1 LIWSYCCEAQ
11 ERKAD
16 DGARTTERRERN
28 IMNKTILSLGFLL
41 ALCVVVPSASA
52 ELRSAKDMQKECRV
66 ALKVMDGSAD
76 KSFENV
82 LFAGECVGYI
92 QGAVDASQALA
103 DNVSWYKVCAP
114 AGLSTAVLIQKFIA
128 FVDANPKYTLASTAV
143 QMMLA
148 QEYGCKK

>member
-1 LIWSYCCEAQ
+1 
-11 ERKAD
+11 
-16 DGARTTERRERN
+16 
-28 IMNKTILSLGFLL
+28 
-41 ALCVVVPSASA
+41 
-52 ELRSAKDMQKECRV
+52 MQKECRV
-66 ALKVMDGSAD
+66 ALRVLNGTAEKN
-76 KSFENV
+76 FENV

-103 DNVSWYKVCAP
+103 ENVSWYKVCAP
-114 AGLSTAVLIQKFIA
+114 EDLSTAVLIQKFIA

>member
-1 LIWSYCCEAQ
+1 MT
-11 ERKAD
+11 R
-16 DGARTTERRERN
+16 
-28 IMNKTILSLGFLL
+28 TILSLGLL
-41 ALCVVVPSASA
+41 LVVCVTVPSAAA
-52 ELRSAKDMQKECRV
+52 EFRSAKDMQKECRV
-66 ALKVMDGSAD
+66 ALKVMDGSAE
-76 KSFENV
+76 KNFENA

-103 DNVSWYKVCAP
+103 DNTTWYKVCAP
-114 AGLSTAVLIQKFIA
+114 DNLSTGVLIQKFIA